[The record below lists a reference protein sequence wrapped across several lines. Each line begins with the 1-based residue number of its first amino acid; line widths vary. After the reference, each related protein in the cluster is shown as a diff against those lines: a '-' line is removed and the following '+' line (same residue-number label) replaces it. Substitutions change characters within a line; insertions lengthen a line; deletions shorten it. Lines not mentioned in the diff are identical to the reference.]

1 MARQVNSNYQMFKR
15 NLQRRFVD
23 RYKHNESIQYTEQD
37 REHLKL
43 IKPEIPE
50 PIINNRI
57 EKRFGKRIGRG
68 GGAKKPVFNNDAFER
83 EYLEFIN
90 MLKAN
95 KAKAEQAPAEVQV
108 FNSISEIPKLSG
120 INVQYASC
128 VVSAYVKSSI

>member
-23 RYKHNESIQYTEQD
+23 RYKQNESIQYTEQD

-57 EKRFGKRIGRG
+57 EKRFGKRIVRG
-68 GGAKKPVFNNDAFER
+68 GGAKKPVFNNDVFER

-95 KAKAEQAPAEVQV
+95 KAKAEQAQAEVQEELIV
-108 FNSISEIPKLSG
+108 DAEPEQ
-120 INVQYASC
+120 VQEPIEET
-128 VVSAYVKSSI
+128 VPEETETV

>member
-43 IKPEIPE
+43 IKPEIPD

-57 EKRFGKRIGRG
+57 EKRFGKRIGRS

-95 KAKAEQAPAEVQV
+95 KAKAEQAPTEIQEEPITEAEPEQVQEPV
-108 FNSISEIPKLSG
+108 EETVPEETET
-120 INVQYASC
+120 V
-128 VVSAYVKSSI
+128 

>member
-50 PIINNRI
+50 PIISNRI

-95 KAKAEQAPAEVQV
+95 KAKTEVQEEP
-108 FNSISEIPKLSG
+108 IAETEPEP
-120 INVQYASC
+120 VQEP
-128 VVSAYVKSSI
+128 VEETVPEETETV

>member
-57 EKRFGKRIGRG
+57 EKRFGKRIVRG

-95 KAKAEQAPAEVQV
+95 KAKAEQAQAEVQEEL
-108 FNSISEIPKLSG
+108 NTEAEPEQ
-120 INVQYASC
+120 VQEP
-128 VVSAYVKSSI
+128 VEETVPEETETV

>member
-23 RYKHNESIQYTEQD
+23 RYKQNESVQYTEQD

-57 EKRFGKRIGRG
+57 EKRFGKRIVRG

-95 KAKAEQAPAEVQV
+95 KAKAEQAPAEVQEEP
-108 FNSISEIPKLSG
+108 ITEAEPEQ
-120 INVQYASC
+120 VQEP
-128 VVSAYVKSSI
+128 VEEMVPEETETV

>member
-68 GGAKKPVFNNDAFER
+68 GGAKKPVFNNVAFER
-83 EYLEFIN
+83 EYLEFLN
-90 MLKAN
+90 MLKAT
-95 KAKAEQAPAEVQV
+95 KAKAEQAPAEVQ
-108 FNSISEIPKLSG
+108 EELIPDAEPEQ
-120 INVQYASC
+120 VQEP
-128 VVSAYVKSSI
+128 VEETVPEETETV

>member
-43 IKPEIPE
+43 IKPEIPD

-95 KAKAEQAPAEVQV
+95 KAKAEQAPAEVQ
-108 FNSISEIPKLSG
+108 EELAADAEPEQ
-120 INVQYASC
+120 VQEP
-128 VVSAYVKSSI
+128 VEETVPEETETV

>member
-50 PIINNRI
+50 PIISNRI

-95 KAKAEQAPAEVQV
+95 KAKAEQAPAEVQEEP
-108 FNSISEIPKLSG
+108 IAETEPEL
-120 INVQYASC
+120 VQEP
-128 VVSAYVKSSI
+128 VEETVPEETETV